1 MKLSILDAY
10 NLGMAASALSKAAAT
25 ASLGTKEEVEHI
37 PIEVSCLISEAQR
50 KMDSVSISLRGGKFK
65 IPDELSELS
74 RTTHKLFRHGDSLSD
89 SLIHDIISS
98 GEADRVWV
106 AFLEMIKKSR
116 PRKDEGRLTY
126 SRNSFSRYLRRS
138 IELMEDL
145 TFKEKVLA
153 AMLCSIDDEI
163 VFSMV

>member
-1 MKLSILDAY
+1 MKPFDLYNLSMASAALSEAAAKASIGASPERTQWEISPLLDKAQRNLDAVSLSI
-10 NLGMAASALSKAAAT
+10 
-25 ASLGTKEEVEHI
+25 
-37 PIEVSCLISEAQR
+37 
-50 KMDSVSISLRGGKFK
+50 RGGKVE

-74 RTTHKLFRHGDSLSD
+74 RATHKLFRHGDSLSD
-89 SLIHDIISS
+89 SLIYDIVSS

-106 AFLEMIKKSR
+106 AFLEMIKKLR

-126 SRNSFSRYLRRS
+126 FRNSFSRYLRRS

-153 AMLCSIDDEI
+153 AMLCSINDEI